1 MHVGKDRIDQYPT
14 RKQEGVRMMPN
25 ATRPTALALTPE
37 EFFKRWSYRTNL
49 LSEDFEEDMDLAPPN
64 VPAWDDMEGIGD

>member
-1 MHVGKDRIDQYPT
+1 
-14 RKQEGVRMMPN
+14 MMPN
-25 ATRPTALALTPE
+25 ATRPTAPALTPE